1 MPTSNRSDFRRCSRS
16 ADVTDRTAVYGPAC
30 PVVWEGSSRKATPYA
45 ECAEHVRQLEGE
57 SPFHNLM
64 EVK

>member
-1 MPTSNRSDFRRCSRS
+1 MRTFGRLAFHHWSTSVS
-16 ADVTDRTAVYGPAC
+16 VTDRTAVYGPVRT
-30 PVVWEGSSRKATPYA
+30 VVWQGSAGDRRPYA